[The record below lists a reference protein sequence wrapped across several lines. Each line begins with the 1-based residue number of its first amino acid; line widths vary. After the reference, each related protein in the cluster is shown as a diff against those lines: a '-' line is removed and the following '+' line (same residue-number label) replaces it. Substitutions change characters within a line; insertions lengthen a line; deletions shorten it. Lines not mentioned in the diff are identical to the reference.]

1 MGSLM
6 DIRKMCAKMVYTK
19 IALVF
24 TSCKSIQGTGTNDCQ
39 MNTYTLYSIPMAS
52 HAKFTNMWPKE
63 GELKTG
69 DGSVSFVFCWVAKS
83 SESIIG
89 LYMNE
94 QCPLP
99 GIPGGGN
106 GAIVGQGDGSG
117 FYGARK
123 A

>member
-24 TSCKSIQGTGTNDCQ
+24 TSCKSIQGTGTNDYQ

-63 GELKTG
+63 GDLKTG
-69 DGSVSFVFCWVAKS
+69 DGSVSFVGWQNHPRVLSGCICMSNAPRWEA
-83 SESIIG
+83 
-89 LYMNE
+89 
-94 QCPLP
+94 PA
-99 GIPGGGN
+99 GGFLREGVYN
-106 GAIVGQGDGSG
+106 ALL
-117 FYGARK
+117 
-123 A
+123 